1 MAMRKQY
8 PKNVPVEVMD
18 KNSDG
23 SWRQIPQLVYVRE
36 VPAAIPNTTATLRQW
51 AKVLA
56 TEVKN
61 QGAQYPVELGFGR
74 DMTVLDENNELQSL
88 DTVLM
93 DDNVVSLVKKRYRK
107 TLKKTMENHSFLDLN
122 CANILE
128 QEEMLEK
135 YELCLVNI

>member
-1 MAMRKQY
+1 M
-8 PKNVPVEVMD
+8 
-18 KNSDG
+18 
-23 SWRQIPQLVYVRE
+23 RE
-36 VPAAIPNTTATLRQW
+36 VPLVIPNTTATLKQW